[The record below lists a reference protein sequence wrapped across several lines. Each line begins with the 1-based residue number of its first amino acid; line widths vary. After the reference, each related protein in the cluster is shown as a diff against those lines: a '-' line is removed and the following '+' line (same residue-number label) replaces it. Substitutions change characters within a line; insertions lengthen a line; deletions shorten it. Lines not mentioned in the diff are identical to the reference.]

1 MKIPRNATLQKRIS
15 KWGKGDKLTLKVL
28 NTIQLKGTW
37 LNLAA
42 GDGRYIP
49 ELLKKVDKLISTN
62 APRYPLKNVS
72 RTDLA
77 ILRLSVFDLIID
89 QKIPE
94 KVIIDEAVM
103 LAKELS
109 GERSY
114 AFVNA
119 VLGKILSNTK
129 TK

>member
-1 MKIPRNATLQKRIS
+1 MDPRHLERIKTVQNLFAYS
-15 KWGKGDKLTLKVL
+15 FARKKNHLPFSDLKTVS
-28 NTIQLKGTW
+28 IIKHLKEID
-37 LNLAA
+37 N
-42 GDGRYIP
+42 
-49 ELLKKVDKLISTN
+49 LISTN

-77 ILRLSVFDLIID
+77 ILRLSVFDLLID
-89 QKIPE
+89 KKIPE
-94 KVIIDEAVM
+94 KVIIDEAVI

-129 TK
+129 ITK

>member
-1 MKIPRNATLQKRIS
+1 VSIIKH
-15 KWGKGDKLTLKVL
+15 
-28 NTIQLKGTW
+28 
-37 LNLAA
+37 
-42 GDGRYIP
+42 
-49 ELLKKVDKLISTN
+49 LKKVDNLISAN

-89 QKIPE
+89 KKIPE
-94 KVIIDEAVM
+94 KVIIDEAVI

-129 TK
+129 ITK